1 MPFAAPSRLV
11 RRSLSLN
18 DAYPITLEESTS
30 PCCGN
35 PPTPLTA
42 RVPRWPR
49 AEAVLPHLAVEA
61 PTAGEGNG
69 RLKDVFRV
77 AFEDKEFPQ
86 PKLGVVV
93 LTLEPGCDVARPERH
108 VLPRLSAQRLIGSP
122 QAREVRREQM
132 CRDLRRYPE

>member
-1 MPFAAPSRLV
+1 MPFAAPSQLV

-18 DAYPITLEESTS
+18 DAYPITLES
-30 PCCGN
+30 PHHHVAGILRPRLQRECRRGQ
-35 PPTPLTA
+35 
-42 RVPRWPR
+42 RV
-49 AEAVLPHLAVEA
+49 EAVLPHLAVEA